1 MDNKRIDEMY
11 AEAQKLLAQAKEG
24 LAAEG
29 ELTIKK
35 QEEIDAWLNQADEI
49 KARAKK
55 LEAILEKEQAMA
67 EEKAIDD
74 LEREQ
79 KERERKSEKAGFG
92 NFYEYM
98 LAVKRARV
106 NGQWDKRLDSLT
118 VKDMSGEDGTG
129 GGFLIP
135 TIQETGVLAVRGEAA
150 MIRPL
155 ARVVPM
161 ASRLVE
167 FPAVNISGGSSGV
180 SAFYGGVRVYH
191 VGENT
196 NATESQPTFR
206 TVDLHAREIVGY
218 CEVPNSLI
226 RDTPISLE
234 AFLQGPGSF
243 GGALAWQEDYD
254 FLRGDG
260 SNKARGMLNA
270 PCRVTV
276 TRNTASDFKF
286 VDAVTMKSRLLMS
299 GGANKPVWIMAQTIM
314 PKLYQMTDAAS
325 QNIWLPNAAGTGPE
339 TLLGYPIYWTEKTPA
354 LGTAGDAMLID
365 AGYYL
370 VGDRQ
375 IVTMDVDTSY
385 KFQAMQTAFRI
396 SEAVDGQPWLNT
408 YITLA
413 DGSTTV
419 SPFVVLS

>member
-1 MDNKRIDEMY
+1 MDHNRIDAMY
-11 AEAQKLLAQAKEG
+11 AEAQKLFVQAKDA

-29 ELTIKK
+29 ELTIKM
-35 QEEIDAWLNQADEI
+35 QEDIDAWVNQADEI
-49 KARAKK
+49 KARAKR
-55 LEAILEKEQAMA
+55 LEAVLEKEQAMA
-67 EEKAIDD
+67 EERAIED
-74 LEREQ
+74 LTREQ
-79 KERERKSEKAGFG
+79 KGRERRSEEAGFG
-92 NFYEYM
+92 QFYEYM
-98 LAVKRARV
+98 LAVHKARV
-106 NGQWDKRLDSLT
+106 HGRWDTRLDALVT
-118 VKDMSGEDGTG
+118 KDMSGEDGTG

-135 TIQETGVLAVRGEAA
+135 TIQETDVLVVRGESAI
-150 MIRPL
+150 IRPL

-161 ASRLVE
+161 SSRLVE
-167 FPAVNISGGSSGV
+167 FPAVNISGGSAGV

-191 VGENT
+191 VGENV

-206 TVDLHAREIVGY
+206 TVDLHAREVVGY

-260 SNKARGMLNA
+260 VNKARGMLNA
-270 PCRVTV
+270 GCRITV

-299 GGANKPVWIMAQTIM
+299 GGANQPAWIISQSVM
-314 PKLYQMTDAAS
+314 PKLYQFEDTGG
-325 QNIWLPNAAGTGPE
+325 NIIWVPNAAGPGPE
-339 TLLGYPIYWTEKTPA
+339 TLLGYPIFWTEKMPV
-354 LGTAGDAMLID
+354 LGTAGDVMLID

>member
-11 AEAQKLLAQAKEG
+11 AEAQKYLAQAKEA
-24 LAAEG
+24 LASEG

-49 KARAKK
+49 KARAKR
-55 LEAILEKEQAMA
+55 LEVIFEKEQAMA

-79 KERERKSEKAGFG
+79 KDRERKSEQAGFG

-106 NGQWDKRLDSLT
+106 NGQWDKRLEPLT

-135 TIQETGVLAVRGEAA
+135 TIQETDVLTVRGEAA
-150 MIRPL
+150 LIRPL

-226 RDTPISLE
+226 RDTPISLD
-234 AFLQGPGSF
+234 AFLRGPGSF

-270 PCRVTV
+270 SCRVTV

-299 GGANKPVWIMAQTIM
+299 GGANKPAWIMAQTVM

-325 QNIWLPNAAGTGPE
+325 QNIWIPNAAGPGPE
-339 TLLGYPIYWTEKTPA
+339 TLLGYPIYWTEKLPA
-354 LGTAGDAMLID
+354 LGTTGDVMLID

-375 IVTMDVDTSY
+375 VVTMDVDTSY

-413 DGSTTV
+413 DGTTTV
-419 SPFVVLS
+419 SPFVVLN

>member
-11 AEAQKLLAQAKEG
+11 AEAQKLLAKAKEQ
-24 LAAEG
+24 LAAED

-35 QEEIDAWLNQADEI
+35 QEEIDAWISQADEI
-49 KARAKK
+49 KARAKR
-55 LEAILEKEQAMA
+55 LEAIIEKELEMA

-79 KERERKSEKAGFG
+79 KERERKSEEAGFKSLS
-92 NFYEYM
+92 EYM
-98 LAVKRARV
+98 VSINRARV
-106 NGQWDKRLDSLT
+106 HNKWDKRLDALVT
-118 VKDMSGEDGTG
+118 KDMSGEDGTG

-135 TIQETGVLAVRGEAA
+135 TVQETDILTVRGEAA
-150 MIRPL
+150 MIRPY
-155 ARVVPM
+155 ARIVPM
-161 ASRLVE
+161 TSRLVE

-196 NATESQPTFR
+196 NTTESQPTFR

-226 RDTPISLE
+226 RDSPVSLE

-260 SNKARGMLNA
+260 SNKSRGMLNSG
-270 PCRVTV
+270 CRVTV

-286 VDAVTMKSRLLMS
+286 VDAVTMKSRFLMS
-299 GGANKPVWIMAQTIM
+299 GGANKPLWIISQSVL
-314 PKLYQMTDAAS
+314 PKLYQFQDAAG
-325 QNIWLPNAAGTGPE
+325 NYIWIPNAAGGGPA
-339 TLLGYPIYWTEKTPA
+339 TLLDYPYMFTEKMPA
-354 LGTAGDAMLID
+354 LGTAGDVMLID